1 MRPTK
6 ALEKFYKR
14 MLGRLRRQSA
24 IAKVANRPAGRKWGS
39 GLPIWAVES
48 IQKGAARY
56 SYRGIRMLKN
66 PFEMALYPLL
76 LWEVKPRTIIEI
88 GSNTGA
94 SAIWF
99 ADLMAAYGI
108 DGKVISIDITVPEAN
123 VQRKNVSFL
132 KGDALK
138 LGEVLTPDVLSSIAR
153 PLLVIEDSAHY
164 PETSRAV
171 LEFFD
176 PVLQPGE
183 YIVIEDG
190 NVTDLAIAH
199 KYRGGPGVA
208 IAEFLARASD
218 RYEIDARLCDFFGAN
233 FTGNTN
239 GYLKRIA

>member
-14 MLGRLRRQSA
+14 MLGRLRRRA
-24 IAKVANRPAGRKWGS
+24 WIARVANRPAGRQWGS
-39 GLPIWAVES
+39 GLPISAVES

-56 SYRGIRMLKN
+56 AYRGIRMLKN
-66 PFEMALYPLL
+66 PFDMALYPLL
-76 LWEVKPRTIIEI
+76 LWQVKPRTIIEI

-99 ADLMAAYGI
+99 ADLMATYGI
-108 DGKVISIDITVPEAN
+108 DGRVISIDVTLPEPAPQHRD
-123 VQRKNVSFL
+123 VTFL

-138 LGEVLTPDVLSSIAR
+138 LGDVLTPELLSSINR
-153 PLLVIEDSAHY
+153 PLLVVEDSAHY

-176 PVLQPGE
+176 PVLEPGE

-190 NVTDLAIAH
+190 NITDLAIAH

-208 IAEFLARASD
+208 IAEFLAGAGD
-218 RYEIDARLCDFFGAN
+218 RYEIDARLCDFYGAN

>member
-6 ALEKFYKR
+6 ALEKLYKR
-14 MLGRLRRQSA
+14 ALGQLRRRAS
-24 IAKVANRPAGRKWGS
+24 IAKVANRPDGRQWGS
-39 GLPIWAVES
+39 GLPISAVQS

-56 SYRGIRMLKN
+56 SYRGVRMLKN

-76 LWEVKPRTIIEI
+76 LWQLKPRTVIEI

-94 SAIWF
+94 SAVWF
-99 ADLMAAYGI
+99 ADLMATYGI
-108 DGKVISIDITVPEAN
+108 DGKVISVDIAVPEPN
-123 VQRKNVSFL
+123 LQRQDVIFL

-138 LGEVLTPDVLSSIAR
+138 LGDVLTPEMLSGIHR

-190 NVTDLAIAH
+190 NVTDLGIAH
-199 KYRGGPGVA
+199 KFRGGPGVA
-208 IAEFLARASD
+208 IAEFLARARD
-218 RYEIDARLCDFFGAN
+218 RYEIDAGLCDFYGPN

>member
-6 ALEKFYKR
+6 VLEKIYKR
-14 MLGRLRRQSA
+14 VLGQMRRTSS
-24 IAKVANRPAGRKWGS
+24 IAKVANRPAGRRWSS
-39 GLPIWAVES
+39 GLPISAVQS
-48 IQKGAARY
+48 IQKGAGRY

-76 LWEVKPRTIIEI
+76 FWQLKPRTVIEI

-94 SAIWF
+94 SAVWF
-99 ADLMAAYGI
+99 ADLMTAYGI
-108 DGKVISIDITVPEAN
+108 DGKIISIDLAVPDIN
-123 VQRKNVSFL
+123 LQRENVSFL

-138 LGEVLTPDVLSSIAR
+138 LGDVLTSDLLAGINR

-183 YIVIEDG
+183 YIVVEDG
-190 NVTDLAIAH
+190 NVTDLGLGH
-199 KYRGGPGVA
+199 KFRGGPGVA
-208 IAEFLARASD
+208 IAEFLTRASD
-218 RYEIDARLCDFFGAN
+218 RYEIDARLCDFYGPN

>member
-14 MLGRLRRQSA
+14 VLGRLRRQAA
-24 IAKVANRPAGRKWGS
+24 IARVPDRPAGRQWSS

-56 SYRGIRMLKN
+56 SYRGVRMLKN

-76 LWEVKPRTIIEI
+76 LWQLKPRTIIEI

-94 SAIWF
+94 SAMWF
-99 ADLMAAYGI
+99 ADLMTTYGI
-108 DGKVISIDITVPEAN
+108 DGKVISIDITVPDLDPQRQN
-123 VQRKNVSFL
+123 VTFL

-138 LGEVLTPDVLSSIAR
+138 LGEVLTPEVLAGIER

-190 NVTDLAIAH
+190 NITDLAIAH

-208 IAEFLARASD
+208 IAEFLAGARH